1 MNTQTRIQTYKEF
14 WPFYV
19 GEHSKPTNRLL
30 HFIGT
35 SIGFVCLINFVLTLN
50 PKWIGIGLIAGYAF
64 AWIGHFVI
72 EKNRPATF
80 KYPFWSFISDWRM
93 WFLMLTGRMNS
104 EIQKGS
110 KGMQFSGS
118 NNR

>member
-1 MNTQTRIQTYKEF
+1 VNKAKRIQTYKEF

-19 GEHSKPTNRLL
+19 KEHVKTANRFL

-35 SIGFVCLINFVLTLN
+35 SIGFACLLNFALTLDG
-50 PKWIGIGLIAGYAF
+50 KFILMGLIAGYAF

-80 KYPFWSFISDWRM
+80 KYPFWSFISDWKM
-93 WFLMLTGRMNS
+93 WFMTLTGRMNS
-104 EIQKGS
+104 EIQKYVN
-110 KGMQFSGS
+110 KI
-118 NNR
+118 